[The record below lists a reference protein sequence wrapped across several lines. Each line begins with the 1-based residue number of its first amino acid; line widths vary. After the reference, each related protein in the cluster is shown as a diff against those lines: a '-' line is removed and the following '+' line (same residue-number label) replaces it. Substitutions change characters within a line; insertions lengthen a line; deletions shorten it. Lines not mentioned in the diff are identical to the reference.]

1 MTRDLNDTLIF
12 VKVVEQGSFTAA
24 ALALGVPKT
33 SVSRKVQELEDRLGT
48 RLLKRTTRR
57 IGLTEAG
64 ALYFE
69 HCRRIAHDLDE
80 AEAAVNQLHGVPR
93 GWLRVT
99 APYTLGINGL
109 SPLVPEFMA
118 RYPEMRVELTLT
130 NDTLDLVG
138 SDIDLALRIGVLPD
152 STLSAR
158 RLGGFSG
165 QVYASHE
172 YLERY
177 GEPLNPSE
185 LAHHRALV
193 HTTARGLARHVWT
206 LRNGDDEAD
215 YPVTPVFI
223 ANDPSVLRGPL
234 IAGTGLALLSNT
246 LVEPLLANGRVR
258 RVLSAWHYPGVE
270 LNAVFPP
277 GRSVLPKVRVFV
289 DFLLE
294 RLRLTEW
301 CLPCPNTKP
310 GDTTPTGLRIWGP
323 AWALREQRV
332 TAQEDAGNVP
342 ST

>member
-24 ALALGVPKT
+24 ALVLGLPKT

-69 HCRRIAHDLDE
+69 HCRRIARDLDD

-109 SPLVPEFMA
+109 SPIVPEFMA
-118 RYPEMRVELTLT
+118 RHPEIRVELTLT
-130 NDTLDLVG
+130 NDHMDLVG
-138 SDIDLALRIGVLPD
+138 TDIDLALRIGVLPD
-152 STLSAR
+152 STLGAR

-177 GEPLNPSE
+177 GEPLNPAE

-193 HTTARGLARHVWT
+193 HTTARGQTRHAWT

-215 YPVTPVFI
+215 YPVNPVFV

-234 IAGTGLALLSNT
+234 IAGTGLALLSAA
-246 LVEPLLANGRVR
+246 LVEPLLASGRIR
-258 RVLSAWHYPGVE
+258 RVLGAWHYPGVE

-277 GRSVLPKVRVFV
+277 GRSLLPKVRLFV

-301 CLPCPNTKP
+301 CLPCPNGKP
-310 GDTTPTGLRIWGP
+310 GEATPTGLRIWGP
-323 AWALREQRV
+323 AWALERQRAA
-332 TAQEDAGNVP
+332 AQDDAGNVP